1 MSNTD
6 SLRQDYLTLRDQVNS
21 AQLATVGC
29 DATPEASYAPCIWRE
44 GDCYVFLSELASHT
58 QNLKLNPS
66 ISLLFIEAET
76 AAGNAFARKRI
87 SLFGKAAI
95 VARNDDQYK
104 TVINDFF
111 LRFGEVMKLIEPLA
125 DFHLFRITA
134 QRGRFIRGFGQAY
147 ELAGDTLEQLIPVN
161 PGNK

>member
-66 ISLLFIEAET
+66 ISLLLIEAET

-87 SLFGKAAI
+87 SLFGKAEI
-95 VARNDDQYK
+95 VARNDDHYK
-104 TVINDFF
+104 TIINDFYR
-111 LRFGEVMKLIEPLA
+111 RFGDVMKLIEPLA
-125 DFHLFRITA
+125 DFHLFRIIV

>member
-6 SLRQDYLTLRDQVNS
+6 SLRQDYLALRDQVDS

-29 DATPEASYAPCIWRE
+29 EATPEASYAPCIWRE
-44 GDCYVFLSELASHT
+44 GYCYVFLSELASHT

-66 ISLLFIEAET
+66 ISLLLIEAET

-87 SLFGKAAI
+87 SLFGKAGI
-95 VARNDDQYK
+95 VARSDDHYK
-104 TVINDFF
+104 TIIGDFYR
-111 LRFGEVMKLIEPLA
+111 RFGDVMKLIEPLA
-125 DFHLFRITA
+125 DFHLFRITVH
-134 QRGRFIRGFGQAY
+134 RGRFIRGFGQAY
-147 ELAGDTLEQLIPVN
+147 ELSGDTLEQLIPVN